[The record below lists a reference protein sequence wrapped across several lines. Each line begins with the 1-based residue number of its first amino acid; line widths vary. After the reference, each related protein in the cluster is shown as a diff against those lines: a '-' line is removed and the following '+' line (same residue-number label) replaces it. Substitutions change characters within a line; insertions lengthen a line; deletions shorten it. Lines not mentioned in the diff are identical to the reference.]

1 MVHRVLPNLVYSQLS
16 HDFPS
21 YFHTCSLIS
30 PTLEWLGGMWRATK
44 VVRERELGGPVER
57 LEKQTEKLTLYSPD
71 GSADERVV
79 MLEWLVAADNER
91 VRCLDVT
98 D

>member
-1 MVHRVLPNLVYSQLS
+1 M
-16 HDFPS
+16 
-21 YFHTCSLIS
+21 
-30 PTLEWLGGMWRATK
+30 WLATN
-44 VVRERELGGPVER
+44 VVRERELGGGPVER
-57 LEKQTEKLTLYSPD
+57 LEKQTEKLTLHSPD
-71 GSADERVV
+71 MSAAERVA

>member
-1 MVHRVLPNLVYSQLS
+1 MIPYFLPHFPHLRVA
-16 HDFPS
+16 
-21 YFHTCSLIS
+21 
-30 PTLEWLGGMWRATK
+30 GGMWHATK
-44 VVRERELGGPVER
+44 VVRERELGGGQVER
-57 LEKQTEKLTLYSPD
+57 LEKQIEKLTLHSSD
-71 GSADERVV
+71 MSADERVA

>member
-1 MVHRVLPNLVYSQLS
+1 M
-16 HDFPS
+16 
-21 YFHTCSLIS
+21 
-30 PTLEWLGGMWRATK
+30 
-44 VVRERELGGPVER
+44 ER
-57 LEKQTEKLTLYSPD
+57 LEKQKKLTLHSPD

>member
-1 MVHRVLPNLVYSQLS
+1 MACNKGS
-16 HDFPS
+16 
-21 YFHTCSLIS
+21 
-30 PTLEWLGGMWRATK
+30 EGEGA
-44 VVRERELGGPVER
+44 GGPVER
-57 LEKQTEKLTLYSPD
+57 LEKQTEKLTLHSPD
-71 GSADERVV
+71 MSADERVA

>member
-1 MVHRVLPNLVYSQLS
+1 M
-16 HDFPS
+16 
-21 YFHTCSLIS
+21 
-30 PTLEWLGGMWRATK
+30 
-44 VVRERELGGPVER
+44 GGPVER
-57 LEKQTEKLTLYSPD
+57 LEKQMEKLTLHSPD
-71 GSADERVV
+71 MSAAERVV

>member
-1 MVHRVLPNLVYSQLS
+1 
-16 HDFPS
+16 
-21 YFHTCSLIS
+21 
-30 PTLEWLGGMWRATK
+30 MWRATK
-44 VVRERELGGPVER
+44 VVRERELGVAVER
-57 LEKQTEKLTLYSPD
+57 LEKQTEKLTLHSPD
-71 GSADERVV
+71 RSAAERVA

>member
-1 MVHRVLPNLVYSQLS
+1 MAYHKGSEGEG
-16 HDFPS
+16 
-21 YFHTCSLIS
+21 T
-30 PTLEWLGGMWRATK
+30 GG
-44 VVRERELGGPVER
+44 GGPVER
-57 LEKQTEKLTLYSPD
+57 LEKQTEKLTLHSPD
-71 GSADERVV
+71 MSADERVA